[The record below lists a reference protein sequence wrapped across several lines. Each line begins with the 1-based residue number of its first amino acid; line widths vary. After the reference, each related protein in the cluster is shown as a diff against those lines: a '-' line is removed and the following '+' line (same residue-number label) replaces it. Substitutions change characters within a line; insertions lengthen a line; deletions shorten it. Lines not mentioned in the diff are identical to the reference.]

1 MKDLK
6 ILVPENFLEFGQKVE
21 KHLRIIRENDYN
33 YISPILLPRF
43 NNGESKGVLGQSVR
57 GKDIYIL
64 SDVTNYDI
72 SYKAHCRINY
82 KSTDDHVQD
91 IKRLLNAVC
100 RHANRITLITPYL
113 PYCRQDKRA
122 CTESLDCAIFLK
134 ECEKLGVNEFI
145 TFDLHNP
152 AVCNAVPNTP
162 FDNFY
167 PTDDLLFSFLSN
179 EELKG
184 DNVIVVSPDEGAM
197 KRAKLFAE
205 MLGDT
210 DYGTFSKVRN
220 SKNVV
225 NGNNP
230 IQEHRFLGPN
240 DLTGKDVIL
249 VDDMIDSGGS
259 ILKAAK
265 DLKTKNA
272 NRIYFMVTYALL
284 SNGIEAFESAYK
296 EGYFDKLY
304 ATNLSYIPDRFKDN
318 DWLEEVDCSK
328 KIAHIINRLNLGKS
342 ISNCL
347 DSRDSTVEKI
357 KMLRRNI

>member
-6 ILVPENFLEFGQKVE
+6 IIVPENFFGFGQKVE

-43 NNGESKGVLGQSVR
+43 NNGEGKAVLEKSVR
-57 GKDIYIL
+57 DKDLYIL

-72 SYKAHCRINY
+72 SYKAHGRINY
-82 KSTDDHVQD
+82 KSVDDHVQD
-91 IKRLLNAVC
+91 IKRILSAIG
-100 RHANRITLITPYL
+100 RHAAKITLVHPYL
-113 PYCRQDKRA
+113 PYCRQDKKA
-122 CTESLDCAIFLK
+122 CIESLDCAVYLQ
-134 ECEKLGVNEFI
+134 ECERLGVNEFI

-152 AVCNAVPNTP
+152 AVYNAVPNTP

-179 EELKG
+179 EKLKG

-205 MLGDT
+205 MFGDT
-210 DYGTFSKVRN
+210 DYGTFSKGRDN
-220 SKNVV
+220 KNVV

-230 IQEHRFLGPN
+230 LKEHRFLGPD
-240 DLTGKDVIL
+240 DLTCKDVIL

-259 ILKAAK
+259 ILRAAK
-265 DLKTKNA
+265 NLKKRNA
-272 NRIYFMVTYALL
+272 NRVYFMVTYALL
-284 SNGIEAFESAYK
+284 SNGIEAFETAYK

-304 ATNLSYIPDRFKDN
+304 ATDLSYIPDRFKDN
-318 DWLEEVDCSK
+318 EWLEEVDCAK
-328 KIAHIINRLNLGKS
+328 KVAHIINRLNLGKS